1 MVSGQRPRP
10 SAYRRAGGVDPRQRS
25 GRVRSQLRW
34 SARPS
39 DQRPPHRLPSPYA
52 TGPTPRPARARSP
65 PPSRSQSAATHAP
78 DPAPRRARIDLDA
91 RLGGG
96 SLLDLEGAPR
106 IGTTWTLRIP
116 ILRGQGHF
124 PVHRRSPYEA
134 RLESARLGRGHGP
147 PAQYACCETDS
158 WTTKLRLSPCGANR
172 PRRRPPGCGQVGSAP
187 LSARANAA
195 LDHARNVVQTGN
207 QMERRSTRQN
217 WSM

>member
-1 MVSGQRPRP
+1 MVRETVGSEATWAVDSMVGSAPPQRPP
-10 SAYRRAGGVDPRQRS
+10 GGPHPAGTSTR
-25 GRVRSQLRW
+25 GRGCH
-34 SARPS
+34 
-39 DQRPPHRLPSPYA
+39 RPPHRLPSPYA

-134 RLESARLGRGHGP
+134 RLERARLGRGHGP

-158 WTTKLRLSPCGANR
+158 WTTKLRLPPCGANG

-187 LSARANAA
+187 LSARANAG
-195 LDHARNVVQTGN
+195 T
-207 QMERRSTRQN
+207 
-217 WSM
+217 